1 MVLGTSGLLGFG
13 TSVLNWK
20 KCFT

>member
-1 MVLGTSGLLGFG
+1 MVLGFG

-20 KCFT
+20 KCTCFT

>member
-1 MVLGTSGLLGFG
+1 MALGFG

-20 KCFT
+20 KWTCFT